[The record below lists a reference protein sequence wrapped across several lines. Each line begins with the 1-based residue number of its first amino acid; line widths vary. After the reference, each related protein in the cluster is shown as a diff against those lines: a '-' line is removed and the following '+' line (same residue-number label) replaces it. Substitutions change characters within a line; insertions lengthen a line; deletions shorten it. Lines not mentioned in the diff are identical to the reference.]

1 MSSEG
6 SDLLHENATARH
18 LALLRIWVFG
28 MWIGDLLKDPSTE
41 LTQIP
46 LAYYQPVG
54 LLQWFPM
61 SFWES
66 ALSAPV
72 LHIWWWA
79 LAVLLL
85 LSAAGVPFYQVV
97 ALCTCILLTFYQGVI
112 FGFTGVS
119 HGPIAALYIA
129 WILAVFPSAD
139 AFSLRRS
146 PTPSRSN
153 HVYQAAILTSTVVLL
168 ATYMLVGVRRVVE
181 GGINIFLDGS
191 ILSYLTRNSVGS
203 NYLSQMLGLQVLQY
217 PGLSAIFE
225 VGFVIVTFFEIFSLL
240 CLGSRWFRR
249 CWLAVM
255 LPFHVLSWP
264 LLQLLFLHNI
274 LLICVLLIDLDG
286 IAKRLGVGRWVP
298 PMRRVWRPS
307 PSN

>member
-1 MSSEG
+1 M
-6 SDLLHENATARH
+6 LHENATARH
-18 LALLRIWVFG
+18 LALLRMWVFG
-28 MWIGDLLKDPSTE
+28 MWLGDLLKDPSTD
-41 LTQIP
+41 LAQIP

-54 LLQWFPM
+54 VLRWFPT
-61 SFWES
+61 SFWEA
-66 ALSAPV
+66 ALSAP
-72 LHIWWWA
+72 LLQIWWSA

-85 LSAAGVPFYQVV
+85 MSGVGVPFYRGV
-97 ALCTCILLTFYQGVI
+97 ALVTCVLLTFYQGVI
-112 FGFTGVS
+112 FGFTSVT

-146 PTPSRSN
+146 PKRAPSN
-153 HVYQAAILTSTVVLL
+153 HVYQAAILTATVLLL
-168 ATYMLVGVRRVVE
+168 ATYMFVGVRRVVE
-181 GGINIFLDGS
+181 GGTDIFLDGS
-191 ILSYLTRNSVGS
+191 ILRFLARNSVGPDHLQGS
-203 NYLSQMLGLQVLQY
+203 LGLRVLEY
-217 PGLSAIFE
+217 PGLSMVFE
-225 VGFVIVTFFEIFSLL
+225 VGFVIVTLFEILSLL
-240 CLGSRWFRR
+240 CLSSKWFRR
-249 CWLAVM
+249 SWLAVM

-264 LLQLLFLHNI
+264 LLQLLFMHNI